1 MRQKT
6 YFLNKNQEYAITG
19 MAFKPDIVDSDI
31 VKVTAQKRLESLSKR
46 IQELVETKKE
56 PDLNLKI
63 VNTEKK
69 SLTISFK
76 KNLKKIHYTCQRMK
90 KT

>member
-1 MRQKT
+1 
-6 YFLNKNQEYAITG
+6 
-19 MAFKPDIVDSDI
+19 MAFKPDIADSYI
-31 VKVTAQKRLESLSKR
+31 VKVTDQKRLESLSKR

-69 SLTISFK
+69 ISYNILQKKSEKDSLHLSKDERNLIK
-76 KNLKKIHYTCQRMK
+76 K
-90 KT
+90 

>member
-1 MRQKT
+1 
-6 YFLNKNQEYAITG
+6 
-19 MAFKPDIVDSDI
+19 MAFKPDIVDSYI
-31 VKVTAQKRLESLSKR
+31 VKVTDQKRLESLSKR

-90 KT
+90 ET

>member
-1 MRQKT
+1 
-6 YFLNKNQEYAITG
+6 

-69 SLTISFK
+69 SLTRSFK

>member
-1 MRQKT
+1 
-6 YFLNKNQEYAITG
+6 
-19 MAFKPDIVDSDI
+19 MAFKPDIVDSYI
-31 VKVTAQKRLESLSKR
+31 VKVTDQKRLESLSKR

>member
-1 MRQKT
+1 
-6 YFLNKNQEYAITG
+6 

-90 KT
+90 ETW

>member
-1 MRQKT
+1 
-6 YFLNKNQEYAITG
+6 

>member
-1 MRQKT
+1 
-6 YFLNKNQEYAITG
+6 
-19 MAFKPDIVDSDI
+19 MAFKPDIADSYI

-90 KT
+90 EA

>member
-46 IQELVETKKE
+46 IQELVETKKSQ
-56 PDLNLKI
+56 
-63 VNTEKK
+63 T
-69 SLTISFK
+69 
-76 KNLKKIHYTCQRMK
+76 
-90 KT
+90 

>member
-1 MRQKT
+1 
-6 YFLNKNQEYAITG
+6 
-19 MAFKPDIVDSDI
+19 MAFKPDIADSYI

>member
-19 MAFKPDIVDSDI
+19 MAFKPDIADSYI
-31 VKVTAQKRLESLSKR
+31 VKVTDQKRLESLSKR

>member
-1 MRQKT
+1 
-6 YFLNKNQEYAITG
+6 

-90 KT
+90 ET

>member
-1 MRQKT
+1 
-6 YFLNKNQEYAITG
+6 
-19 MAFKPDIVDSDI
+19 MAFKPDIVDADI

>member
-1 MRQKT
+1 
-6 YFLNKNQEYAITG
+6 

-76 KNLKKIHYTCQRMK
+76 KSLKKIHYTCQRMK

>member
-1 MRQKT
+1 
-6 YFLNKNQEYAITG
+6 

-90 KT
+90 KTW

>member
-1 MRQKT
+1 
-6 YFLNKNQEYAITG
+6 
-19 MAFKPDIVDSDI
+19 MAFKPDIADSYI

-90 KT
+90 ET